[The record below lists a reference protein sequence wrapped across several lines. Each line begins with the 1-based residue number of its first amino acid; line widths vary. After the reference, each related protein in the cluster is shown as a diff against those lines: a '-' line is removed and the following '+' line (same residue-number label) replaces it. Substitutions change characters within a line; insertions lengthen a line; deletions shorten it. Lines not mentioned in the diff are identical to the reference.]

1 MHHTDEEIVKEVL
14 AGKTQRYAE
23 IVTRYQKPVFNLMFR
38 YTRHELDAADLTQDV
53 FFKAFNRLS
62 SYRPERSL
70 FSWLYTLAINVA
82 NDWSRARTRKQTRTP
97 PLDEL
102 HAPAPPEHNPAIR
115 FETHEQGELLEQAMA
130 LLSTETREIL
140 LVRYRHEQ
148 PVKEVAI
155 IFGMSESAVKMR
167 IKRGLEQLQ
176 KILRE
181 MSDNEQK
188 FLRN

>member
-1 MHHTDEEIVKEVL
+1 MHRTDEEIVTEVL
-14 AGKTQRYAE
+14 AGKTQHYAE
-23 IVTRYQKPVFNLMFR
+23 IVTRYQKPVFNLMYR

-53 FFKAFNRLS
+53 FFKAFSRLS

-82 NDWSRARTRKQTRTP
+82 NDWSRARTRRQTKLP

-102 HAPAPPEHNPAIR
+102 HTPHSTYRNPAIR
-115 FETHEQGELLEQAMA
+115 LEDREQGELLEQALA
-130 LLSTETREIL
+130 LISAETREIL
-140 LVRYRHEQ
+140 HLRYRHEQ
-148 PVKEVAI
+148 PVKEVAT

-176 KILRE
+176 KIMQEKNDHER
-181 MSDNEQK
+181 
-188 FLRN
+188 